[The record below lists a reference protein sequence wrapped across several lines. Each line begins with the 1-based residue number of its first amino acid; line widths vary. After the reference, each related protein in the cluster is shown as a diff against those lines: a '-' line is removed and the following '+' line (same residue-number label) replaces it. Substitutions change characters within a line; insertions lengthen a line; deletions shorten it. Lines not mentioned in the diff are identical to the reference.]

1 MEPRRHDE
9 YVPSVSD
16 QRRTGDPTAEAIEAL
31 VRAIEAKEA
40 SQGAVTGGTGPVAGG
55 SLRPGPAASGT
66 PTSGASPGLGARR
79 SQVPPY
85 RSPGSPPGR
94 SGPIP
99 GLIGRQAWEA
109 SLVDEAERQ
118 QRYGRPLAILLA
130 EVEASAPEPS
140 AMGAA
145 MIGRMAPRC
154 AAVLLAL
161 ARGSDRVTRLSG
173 NRFGVLLL
181 EADEAGAAI
190 YAERAATVCATWLAS
205 SPYPMRLSVGWSVAR
220 EPADLVGAM
229 RKAEERLKT
238 RD

>member
-1 MEPRRHDE
+1 MN
-9 YVPSVSD
+9 D

-40 SQGAVTGGTGPVAGG
+40 SQDAVTGGTGPIPTG
-55 SLRPGPAASGT
+55 SLRPGPAPSG
-66 PTSGASPGLGARR
+66 GGPGKAARR
-79 SQVPPY
+79 SQVAPY
-85 RSPGSPPGR
+85 RAPGSPPGR
-94 SGPIP
+94 GGPIP

-130 EVEASAPEPS
+130 EVEASETEPS

-181 EADEAGAAI
+181 EADEVGAAI

-229 RKAEERLKT
+229 RTAEERLKT

>member
-1 MEPRRHDE
+1 MN
-9 YVPSVSD
+9 D

-40 SQGAVTGGTGPVAGG
+40 SQGAVAGGTGPVAGG
-55 SLRPGPAASGT
+55 SLRPGP
-66 PTSGASPGLGARR
+66 PPSGAGLGVWARR
-79 SQVPPY
+79 SQVAAY
-85 RSPGSPPGR
+85 RTPGSPPGR
-94 SGPIP
+94 GGLIP

-130 EVEASAPEPS
+130 EVEASETEPS

-220 EPADLVGAM
+220 EPADLVRAM
-229 RKAEERLKT
+229 RTAEDRLKI